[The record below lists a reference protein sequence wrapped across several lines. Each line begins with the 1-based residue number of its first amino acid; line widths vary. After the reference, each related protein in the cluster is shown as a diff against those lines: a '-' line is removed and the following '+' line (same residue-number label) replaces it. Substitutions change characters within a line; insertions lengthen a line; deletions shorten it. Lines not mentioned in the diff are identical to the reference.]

1 MCARYVFLHISSE
14 DMREHHVHGLVEDS
28 SLPGSDTV
36 SLGDWLLTLAVIR
49 MTATLGIESYTFL
62 TMI

>member
-1 MCARYVFLHISSE
+1 VC
-14 DMREHHVHGLVEDS
+14 GLVDES

-49 MTATLGIESYTFL
+49 MTGSSGMESYTIL